1 MRCLLEHSSTS
12 SALQTS
18 RGLWSLNARAQHDV
32 VCPVYDNKTQSW
44 SDYGMLCRGRGHG
57 RAGKGAH
64 PWCDDCASFAPVARH
79 QLNGTP
85 RRRCQQYFKLFDFDP
100 GFDPGSAWITGAPG
114 DLNLRK
120 VLSDGPPTSRMP
132 TTRRPTDALPLLAG
146 FTIAVA
152 MPRAS
157 PGAWRSCMCRGEG
170 WQR

>member
-64 PWCDDCASFAPVARH
+64 PWCDDCASFAPVAQH

-85 RRRCQQYFKLFDFDP
+85 RRRCQQYFKLLCVDT
-100 GFDPGSAWITGAPG
+100 GFHPGSA
-114 DLNLRK
+114 
-120 VLSDGPPTSRMP
+120 
-132 TTRRPTDALPLLAG
+132 
-146 FTIAVA
+146 
-152 MPRAS
+152 
-157 PGAWRSCMCRGEG
+157 
-170 WQR
+170 